1 MKRKYNE
8 AMDGDNNAQQVA
20 VPVKGIDLL
29 LYLYS
34 EFHSNHPFISDN
46 PLEKVH
52 SSLFLPLSA
61 FFNEK
66 VRQ

>member
-34 EFHSNHPFISDN
+34 EFHSNHPFISDQ
-46 PLEKVH
+46 PLRESTFFPLPASVCI
-52 SSLFLPLSA
+52 FL
-61 FFNEK
+61 
-66 VRQ
+66 